1 MISIA
6 FYINDKPFNR
16 IRSSQYNMRVD
27 VRVHEYFLPKTEG
40 GGLKTYL
47 GPGTS
52 AAFLLK

>member
-6 FYINDKPFNR
+6 FYNNDKPFNR